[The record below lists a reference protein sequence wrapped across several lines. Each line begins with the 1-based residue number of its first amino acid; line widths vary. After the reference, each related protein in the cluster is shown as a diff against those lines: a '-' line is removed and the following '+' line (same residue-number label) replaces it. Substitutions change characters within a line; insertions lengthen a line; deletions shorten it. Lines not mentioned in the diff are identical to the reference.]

1 MSDQVTIIQYTYNFH
16 SVEKRI
22 MQETCDLALVH
33 NTSCRNI
40 KKKLSKIILKL
51 VNHFIDKGPSQRLCA
66 YLTL

>member
-1 MSDQVTIIQYTYNFH
+1 
-16 SVEKRI
+16 